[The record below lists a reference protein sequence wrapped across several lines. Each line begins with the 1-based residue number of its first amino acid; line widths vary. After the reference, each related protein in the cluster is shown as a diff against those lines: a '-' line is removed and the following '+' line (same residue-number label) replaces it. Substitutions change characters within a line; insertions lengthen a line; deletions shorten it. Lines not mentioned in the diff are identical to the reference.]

1 MKLALIA
8 LTIEIALT
16 RVFISSWGWAVVIVA
31 LYCTFVYIRKT
42 IAIKK
47 QNENRPETELR
58 NTMIRANIRG
68 NSNNQKLYNLHA
80 G

>member
-47 QNENRPETELR
+47 
-58 NTMIRANIRG
+58 
-68 NSNNQKLYNLHA
+68 
-80 G
+80 